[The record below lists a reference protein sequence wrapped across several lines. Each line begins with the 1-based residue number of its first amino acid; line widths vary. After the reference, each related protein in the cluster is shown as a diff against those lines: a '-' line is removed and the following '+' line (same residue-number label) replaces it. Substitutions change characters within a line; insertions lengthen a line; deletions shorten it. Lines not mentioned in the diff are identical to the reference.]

1 MKRFEK
7 ITKLIPL
14 LESEETHGEWIID
27 REHKGTPDDPI
38 LMALLHLDTRS
49 TPSMPPSLDV
59 VVADVILEW
68 LDGVFH

>member
-27 REHKGTPDDPI
+27 REHKGTPTTLFLWRFCTKIPV
-38 LMALLHLDTRS
+38 APHRCPLL
-49 TPSMPPSLDV
+49 
-59 VVADVILEW
+59 
-68 LDGVFH
+68 

>member
-7 ITKLIPL
+7 ITKPIPL

-38 LMALLHLDTRS
+38 LMALLH
-49 TPSMPPSLDV
+49 
-59 VVADVILEW
+59 
-68 LDGVFH
+68 

>member
-38 LMALLHLDTRS
+38 LRLIGQKVCL
-49 TPSMPPSLDV
+49 
-59 VVADVILEW
+59 I
-68 LDGVFH
+68 

>member
-14 LESEETHGEWIID
+14 LESEETRGEWIID

-38 LMALLHLDTRS
+38 LMALLH
-49 TPSMPPSLDV
+49 
-59 VVADVILEW
+59 
-68 LDGVFH
+68 

>member
-38 LMALLHLDTRS
+38 LMELLH
-49 TPSMPPSLDV
+49 
-59 VVADVILEW
+59 
-68 LDGVFH
+68 